1 MPLLEPKTNIAVVC
15 LPDQLYN
22 SCITAQLSNLFK
34 DPFIHGIVLKADCSD
49 SSLGISQS
57 IFHDIKQLKKEYPK
71 PLIALIESICLSG
84 AYLVASSCDY
94 IISTESAL
102 IGGIGPSCNAWALQK
117 TDTEKNNANAI
128 HALEIESYQ
137 QLAKHIALNRKLSLN
152 TTHNWAEGKIFTGTQ
167 ALSLGLINETGS
179 LLTATKVM
187 KEKALI
193 ENDIEL
199 IYY

>member
-1 MPLLEPKTNIAVVC
+1 MPLLEPKTNIAVLI
-15 LPDQLYN
+15 LPDHLYN
-22 SCITAQLSNLFK
+22 SCIITQLSNLFK
-34 DPFIHGIVLKADCSD
+34 NPFIHGIVLKADCSD
-49 SSLGISQS
+49 SALGASQS

-71 PLIALIESICLSG
+71 PLIALIENICVSG
-84 AYLVASSCDY
+84 AYLVASTCDY
-94 IISTESAL
+94 IIATESAI

-117 TDTEKNNANAI
+117 MHTEKDDIIRAM
-128 HALEIESYQ
+128 EIESYQ
-137 QLAKHIALNRKLSLN
+137 QLTKHIALNRKLSLN
-152 TTHNWAEGKIFTGTQ
+152 TTQNWAEEKIFTGNQ

-179 LLTATKVM
+179 LFTAIKVM